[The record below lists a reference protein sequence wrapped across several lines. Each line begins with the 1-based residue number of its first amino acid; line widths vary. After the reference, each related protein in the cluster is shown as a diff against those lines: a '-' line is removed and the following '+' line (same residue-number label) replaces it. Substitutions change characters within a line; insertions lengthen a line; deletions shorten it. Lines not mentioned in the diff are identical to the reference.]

1 MIQLWSTKALLG
13 WWLGVAGVL
22 GNIHQHQDLNRAQH
36 LFSALCKGFIFYN
49 SILCSLLIANE
60 RMRSKHL
67 NWLHAPL
74 LSIQVC
80 CCPLKTFCLPL
91 ATTPPLSYNPP
102 RPPLSLNPV
111 IFVENYTITKFLSL
125 PWDNILVIA
134 AAQEL
139 GQNQETS
146 SAPVHH
152 WSHFDMQI
160 KQMQAFW
167 PSL

>member
-1 MIQLWSTKALLG
+1 MMFTSDCCEQKDEKQTLELTS
-13 WWLGVAGVL
+13 
-22 GNIHQHQDLNRAQH
+22 RP
-36 LFSALCKGFIFYN
+36 
-49 SILCSLLIANE
+49 
-60 RMRSKHL
+60 
-67 NWLHAPL
+67 PL

-91 ATTPPLSYNPP
+91 ATTPPPLSYNPP
-102 RPPLSLNPV
+102 PLLRLNPV

-160 KQMQAFW
+160 KQMQAF
-167 PSL
+167 

>member
-1 MIQLWSTKALLG
+1 MFSSDCERKDEKQTLELTSRPPAVYPSVLLPPQ
-13 WWLGVAGVL
+13 
-22 GNIHQHQDLNRAQH
+22 N
-36 LFSALCKGFIFYN
+36 F
-49 SILCSLLIANE
+49 
-60 RMRSKHL
+60 
-67 NWLHAPL
+67 
-74 LSIQVC
+74 
-80 CCPLKTFCLPL
+80 LPPSSHHPS
-91 ATTPPLSYNPP
+91 PPLSYNPP
-102 RPPLSLNPV
+102 RPPLRLNPV

-160 KQMQAFW
+160 KQMQAF
-167 PSL
+167 

>member
-1 MIQLWSTKALLG
+1 MIYWGPPGVMIGGSRCPGQYTSTSRLEQNITSVFRLYAKVSSSIKVYDVHFWLFPTKG
-13 WWLGVAGVL
+13 WE
-22 GNIHQHQDLNRAQH
+22 
-36 LFSALCKGFIFYN
+36 
-49 SILCSLLIANE
+49 ANT
-60 RMRSKHL
+60 
-67 NWLHAPL
+67 WIDFTPPL

-80 CCPLKTFCLPL
+80 CCPLQNFLP
-91 ATTPPLSYNPP
+91 PSCHPSPLVSTP
-102 RPPLSLNPV
+102 RPPTLHLNPV

-160 KQMQAFW
+160 KQMQAFRL
-167 PSL
+167 SL

>member
-1 MIQLWSTKALLG
+1 MFTSDCSQQKDEKQTLELTSRPPAVYPSVLLPPQ
-13 WWLGVAGVL
+13 
-22 GNIHQHQDLNRAQH
+22 N
-36 LFSALCKGFIFYN
+36 F
-49 SILCSLLIANE
+49 
-60 RMRSKHL
+60 
-67 NWLHAPL
+67 
-74 LSIQVC
+74 
-80 CCPLKTFCLPL
+80 LPPSSHHPS
-91 ATTPPLSYNPP
+91 PPLSYNPP
-102 RPPLSLNPV
+102 PLLRLNPV

-160 KQMQAFW
+160 KQMQAFR

>member
-1 MIQLWSTKALLG
+1 MIQLWSSEALLG

-36 LFSALCKGFIFYN
+36 LFSTLCKGFIFYN

-74 LSIQVC
+74 AVYPSVL
-80 CCPLKTFCLPL
+80 LPPQNFL
-91 ATTPPLSYNPP
+91 PPSSSPP
-102 RPPLSLNPV
+102 PSRIVSPPPALHLNPV

>member
-1 MIQLWSTKALLG
+1 MFTSDCERKDEKQTLELTSRPPAVYPSVLLPPQ
-13 WWLGVAGVL
+13 
-22 GNIHQHQDLNRAQH
+22 N
-36 LFSALCKGFIFYN
+36 F
-49 SILCSLLIANE
+49 
-60 RMRSKHL
+60 
-67 NWLHAPL
+67 
-74 LSIQVC
+74 
-80 CCPLKTFCLPL
+80 LPPSSPP
-91 ATTPPLSYNPP
+91 PPLR
-102 RPPLSLNPV
+102 RPLRLNPV

-160 KQMQAFW
+160 KQMQAFRV
-167 PSL
+167 